1 MKISER
7 LGDREGQRRDG
18 RSRRMT
24 TRVRLGGIA
33 TAVALL
39 WAAAARAGETSVAV
53 AANFTEPATEIARL
67 FTEKTGHVAT
77 LSFGAS
83 GQFLTQ
89 ISQGAP
95 FQVFLS
101 ADAARPS
108 TAIADGLAVEGSQ
121 FTYAVGT
128 LVLWSKEAGLVTGP
142 ETLKEIAFDK
152 IAIADP
158 KSAPYGAAAIETMRK
173 LGLYDA
179 LNPKIVQ
186 GQSIAQTFQF
196 VDTGNAALGF
206 VALSQIVKSEGGS
219 RWVVP
224 ADLHAPILQ
233 DAVLLRTGAD
243 NEAARAFL
251 AFLKGPEARRVIE
264 SFGYGVVPEAVAG

>member
-1 MKISER
+1 MTARVISKA
-7 LGDREGQRRDG
+7 
-18 RSRRMT
+18 
-24 TRVRLGGIA
+24 IA
-33 TAVALL
+33 AAVALI
-39 WAAAARAGETSVAV
+39 WAAAAQAGETQVAV

-101 ADAARPS
+101 ADAARP
-108 TAIADGLAVEGSQ
+108 ARAVAEGLAVEGSR

-128 LVLWSKEAGLVTGP
+128 LVLWSREAGLVTGP
-142 ETLKEIAFDK
+142 ETLREMSFEK
-152 IAIADP
+152 IAMADP
-158 KSAPYGAAAIETMRK
+158 DSAPYGAAAIETMRS

-179 LNPKIVQ
+179 LSPRIVQ
-186 GQSIAQTFQF
+186 GQSIAQALQF

-206 VALSQIVKSEGGS
+206 VALSQVAKRDGGS
-219 RWVVP
+219 RWIVP

-251 AFLKGPEARRVIE
+251 AFLKGPEAREVIR
-264 SFGYGVVPEAVAG
+264 SFGYGIPAEALAG